1 MIEIRNLT
9 KRFGSHTAVADLS
22 LEIPDGEIFGFLGPN
37 GAGKTTT
44 IKIMAGLMRPNAGQV
59 RIEGI
64 DLVADPRRA
73 KEVIG
78 YVPDRPFLY
87 DKLSAR
93 ETLSFTA
100 GLFGVEPAR
109 GRERAE
115 ELLSLFALSP
125 WADELVESYS
135 HGMKQRLTLACALL
149 HRPRVLL
156 VDEPMVGLDP
166 RGALLVKELLRRF
179 AAGGGT
185 VFLST
190 HSLEV
195 AEELCQRVGILHLG
209 RLCALGTPEELRR
222 SVGAEA
228 GGRLAEVFL
237 RLTGG
242 AEMPGNLGDLA
253 L

>member
-9 KRFGSHTAVADLS
+9 KRFGSYTAVADLS

-44 IKIMAGLMRPNAGQV
+44 IKIMAGLMRPNAGLV
-59 RIEGI
+59 RIEGV
-64 DLVADPRRA
+64 DLMADPRRA
-73 KEVIG
+73 KELVG

-115 ELLSLFALSP
+115 ELLALFALLP

-195 AEELCQRVGILHLG
+195 AEELCQRVGILHQG

-222 SVGAEA
+222 SVGTEA

>member
-1 MIEIRNLT
+1 MIEVQNLH
-9 KRFGSHTAVADLS
+9 KRFGSHVAVADLC
-22 LEIPDGEIFGFLGPN
+22 LRIPDGEIFGFLGPN

-44 IKIMAGLMRPNAGQV
+44 IKIMAGLMRPSAGRVLIQGFDV
-59 RIEGI
+59 GAEPLRSKA
-64 DLVADPRRA
+64 V
-73 KEVIG
+73 VG

-87 DKLSAR
+87 DKLTAR

-100 GLFGVEPAR
+100 GMFGLDPA
-109 GRERAE
+109 GLRERAE
-115 ELLSLFALSP
+115 ELLSLFQLSA

-166 RGALLVKELLRRF
+166 RGALLVLELLRRF

-195 AEELCQRVGILHLG
+195 AETLCQRVGILHQG
-209 RLCALGTPEELRR
+209 RLCAQGTMDELRR
-222 SVGAEA
+222 AAGAEA
-228 GGRLAEVFL
+228 GGRLAEIFL
-237 RLTGG
+237 RLTGS
-242 AEMPGNLGDLA
+242 AEMPGELQRLA